1 MSFRSVPINW
11 YTIYSTSK
19 LDFLYSIA
27 WLRWR
32 GRQTGRFFL
41 ATGTLVFLKDIEF
54 LRAEYLILKT
64 LKMTIILI
72 NLSRS
77 NDCYPSSAGKGSTK
91 VHWQSRFQRYWF
103 LLFVSVIPF
112 LLEDISRRIK
122 DWGSEGKM
130 NPFTEVYDVSLH
142 LLIPRV
148 YNDLII

>member
-27 WLRWR
+27 WLRWLV
-32 GRQTGRFFL
+32 RQTGRFFL

-54 LRAEYLILKT
+54 LRAEYPILKT

-91 VHWQSRFQRYWF
+91 VHRQSRFPRYWF
-103 LLFVSVIPF
+103 LILPQSFHFCWKILAVEWKIGAVKVKWIHSPKFTMLVCIFWF
-112 LLEDISRRIK
+112 LMFI
-122 DWGSEGKM
+122 M
-130 NPFTEVYDVSLH
+130 T
-142 LLIPRV
+142 
-148 YNDLII
+148 